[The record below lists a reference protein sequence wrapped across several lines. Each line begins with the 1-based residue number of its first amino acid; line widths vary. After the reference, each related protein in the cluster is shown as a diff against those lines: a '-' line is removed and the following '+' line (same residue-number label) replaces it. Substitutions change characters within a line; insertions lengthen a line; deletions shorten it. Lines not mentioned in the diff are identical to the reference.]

1 MQEVS
6 VRFTG
11 AILLSLVIAFVLTIL
26 PVPERFEIWRPDWLA
41 LTLVHWGLVAPKKI
55 SLFLAWV
62 VGLLVDVIQGS
73 VLGQHAF
80 GLLLVLFI
88 TLRMRPR
95 ILVDSL
101 FQQLFLLFLSLG
113 SYLLINL
120 WILGITGNTPP
131 GWSYWLTVIS
141 SLFVWPFY
149 HYYMHVYHLRKK
161 PFE

>member
-1 MQEVS
+1 MNEVS

-11 AILLSLVIAFVLTIL
+11 AVMLSLLVAFVLTIL
-26 PVPERFEIWRPDWLA
+26 PVPEKWSLWRPEWLA
-41 LTLVHWGLVAPKKI
+41 LTLIHWGLLAPKKS
-55 SLFLAWV
+55 SLLLAWFL
-62 VGLLVDVIQGS
+62 GLLLDVIQGT

-80 GLLLVLFI
+80 GLMLVLFI

-95 ILVDSL
+95 ILKDSL
-101 FQQLFLLFLSLG
+101 FQQLFLLFISLG

-141 SLFVWPFY
+141 SLLVWPLY
-149 HYYMHVYHLRKK
+149 HYYMHIYHARKK